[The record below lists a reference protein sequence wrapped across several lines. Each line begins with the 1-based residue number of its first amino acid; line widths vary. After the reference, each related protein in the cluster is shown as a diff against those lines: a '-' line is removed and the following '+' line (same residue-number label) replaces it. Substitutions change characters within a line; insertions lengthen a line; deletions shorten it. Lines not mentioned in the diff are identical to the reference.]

1 MRVRQFTGVS
11 TLALLIAAPS
21 AVHADAVAID
31 YIDIER
37 IQVVGKHTDRAN
49 IPGAATR
56 LSEEDLELFKYQD
69 IMRTLRMVP
78 GVNIQEEDGF
88 GLRPNIG
95 LRGSGVERSS
105 KITLMED
112 GVLIAPAP
120 YAAPAAYY
128 FPTAAR
134 MQAVEVRKGSAAVKF
149 GPRSVGGA
157 INLVSR
163 SIPDDFA
170 GFFDARIGSDNLFT
184 THGSLGASGDHVG
197 GMVEFFSSSSDGFKK
212 LPGGEETG
220 YEIEDYLGKFRI
232 KTDANAE
239 IQQSLTLKLSK
250 TNNDSDETYLGLSDS
265 DFAASPYSRYAAS
278 ALDHMD
284 TSHEQIQ
291 LTHQIKLG
299 DVEVVTTAYK
309 NSFER
314 DWFKFNDLQ
323 ASTDSCGSTSGAF
336 VLANEGICA
345 TELAW
350 LKGTQDSPEGAI
362 RLRHNAR
369 AYDAKGIQSLVA
381 IPFVTG
387 DASHDLEMSVR
398 YHEDSEDRLQNN
410 ETYTMVNGSLIFE
423 NETALGSAGN
433 RLVEAEAWAFFAQDT
448 ISYGNWTIVP
458 GIRFESIKLNRTD
471 WAGSDPSRAGTAT
484 TRPEADIDAVI
495 PGLGVTY
502 KLTDQLTLTGG
513 IFKGFNPPGAGN
525 ADTQEEK
532 SLNIEAGALYD
543 QNGFFAEGIV
553 FFSDYNNI
561 HGDCT
566 ASSGQPGDCEIGD
579 QFNGGAARI
588 FGLELSGG
596 YTALLGGEWSAPIR
610 FNYTFTDAE
619 FRTSFEDSFW
629 GSVVRG
635 DEFPYLSRHQF
646 TVSAGVQNDVFSTT
660 LQVNYVSASRAEA
673 GTGTIAE
680 TNRIDGRFVAD
691 LAAHYRLTDNLQLF
705 ASVDNLFDETY
716 SVARRPM
723 GLRPGKPRTIIGG
736 AKFTF

>member
-1 MRVRQFTGVS
+1 MRVRYLTGTS
-11 TLALLIAAPS
+11 LLSLAIAGP
-21 AVHADAVAID
+21 AVAESAAVD
-31 YIDIER
+31 YADIER
-37 IQVVGKHTDRAN
+37 IQVVGEYTDRAT

-56 LSEEDLELFKYQD
+56 LNEEDLDVFKYQD
-69 IMRTLRMVP
+69 ILRTLRLVP

-95 LRGSGVERSS
+95 LRGSGVDRSA

-120 YAAPAAYY
+120 YAAPSAYY

-163 SIPDDFA
+163 AIPDEFGGFA
-170 GFFDARIGSDNLFT
+170 DIRIGEDNLFT
-184 THGSLGASGDHVG
+184 THGSIGASGDHVG
-197 GMVEFFSSSSDGFKK
+197 GMVEFFSSSSDGFKT
-212 LPGGEETG
+212 LPGGEDTG

-232 KTDANAE
+232 KTDENAE

-265 DFAASPYSRYAAS
+265 DFASDAYQRYAAS

-291 LTHQIKLG
+291 LTHQMKIG

-314 DWFKFNDLQ
+314 DWFKFNDLR
-323 ASTDSCGSTSGAF
+323 ATTDSCGSTSGGF
-336 VLANEGICA
+336 VLANEDICA

-350 LKGTQDSPEGAI
+350 LRGEEDSPEGAI
-362 RLRHNAR
+362 RIRHNAR
-369 AYDAKGIQSLVA
+369 AYEAKGIQSLVA
-381 IPFVTG
+381 FRFTTG
-387 DASHDLEMSVR
+387 SAEHDLEFSVR
-398 YHEDSEDRLQNN
+398 YHEDYEDRLQND
-410 ETYTMVNGSLIFE
+410 ETYTMVDGELVFAA
-423 NETALGSAGN
+423 ETALGSAGN
-433 RLVEAEAWAFFAQDT
+433 RLVEAEAWALFAQDT
-448 ISYGNWTIVP
+448 ISVGKWTIVP
-458 GIRFESIKLNRTD
+458 GIRFESIRLNRTD
-471 WAGSDPSRAGTAT
+471 WAGTDPNRTGTAT
-484 TRPEADIDAVI
+484 VKPETKVDAIV
-495 PGLGVTY
+495 PGVGISYAL
-502 KLTDQLTLTGG
+502 DDNLTLTGG
-513 IFKGFNPPGAGN
+513 VFKGFNPPGAGN
-525 ADTQEEK
+525 ADVREEK
-532 SLNIEAGALYD
+532 SLNVEAGAIYD
-543 QNGFFAEGIV
+543 KNGFYAEAIA
-553 FFSDYNNI
+553 FFSDYSNI

-566 ASSGQPGDCEIGD
+566 AASGQPGDCDIGD
-579 QFNGGAARI
+579 QFNGGKARI
-588 FGLELSGG
+588 FGLEAMAGYALMLDGDWTMPLS
-596 YTALLGGEWSAPIR
+596 A
-610 FNYTFTDAE
+610 NYTFTDAE
-619 FRTSFEDSFW
+619 FRTSFDDEFW
-629 GSVVRG
+629 GGVVRG
-635 DEFPYLSRHQF
+635 DAFPYLSRHQF

-660 LQVNYVSASRAEA
+660 FQLNYVSAARTQA
-673 GTGTIAE
+673 GTGSIPE
-680 TNRIDGRFVAD
+680 GERIDGRIVAD
-691 LAAHYRLTDNLQLF
+691 LSAHYRLTENLELF